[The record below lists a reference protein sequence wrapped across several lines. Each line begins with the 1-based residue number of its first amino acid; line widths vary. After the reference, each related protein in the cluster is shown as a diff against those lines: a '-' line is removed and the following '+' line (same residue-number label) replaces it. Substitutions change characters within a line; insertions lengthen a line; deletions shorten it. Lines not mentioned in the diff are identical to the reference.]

1 MKIASIAAA
10 TAITLGLAATASHA
24 APVSYTVDPSHT
36 YPSFE
41 APHMGI
47 SWWRGKINTSQ
58 GSVMLDRE
66 AQTGTVD
73 ITLDAASVDFGHD
86 KMNEHA
92 INEDFFNVSEH
103 PTITYTGKI
112 TFTDGQ
118 PSGVDGQ
125 MTLLGNTKPLM
136 LSIASFK
143 CIEHPFLKREVCGVD
158 ATGEFNRADFGM
170 DKYAEG
176 PLGQVKLR
184 IQAEALRAEAPETG
198 RRFGTGCR

>member
-10 TAITLGLAATASHA
+10 TAVTLGLGVLSANA
-24 APVSYTVDPSHT
+24 APVNYTIDPSHT

-47 SWWRGKINTSQ
+47 SWWRGKVNTSQ
-58 GSVMLDRE
+58 GNVILDRE
-66 AQTGTVD
+66 AKTGTVD

-92 INEDFFNVSEH
+92 IGEDFFNVAEH

-112 TFTDGQ
+112 TFAGGE

-125 MTLLGNTKPLM
+125 MTLLGNTKPLK
-136 LSIASFK
+136 LSIVSFK
-143 CIEHPFLKREVCGVD
+143 CIEHPFHKREVCGAD
-158 ATGEFNRADFGM
+158 LTGEFNRADFGM
-170 DKYAEG
+170 DKYADG
-176 PLGQVKLR
+176 PLGAVKLR
-184 IQAEALRAEAPETG
+184 VQAEAVRADAP
-198 RRFGTGCR
+198 